1 MLTKVASK
9 TIACILLF
17 YVIVFVCFLLLSD
30 TLNLQKKNHQFA
42 CTLKCF
48 QVNGTA
54 SALSCIVIAK
64 LPPKKM
70 YLGEG
75 MILLYAVLGLV
86 KWMDNSWSEVS
97 DLGLHG
103 AKIKLKA
110 PSATINMPT
119 SCCTL

>member
-64 LPPKKM
+64 LPPKM
-70 YLGEG
+70 YFGEEV
-75 MILLYAVLGLV
+75 ILLYAVLG
-86 KWMDNSWSEVS
+86 W
-97 DLGLHG
+97 
-103 AKIKLKA
+103 
-110 PSATINMPT
+110 
-119 SCCTL
+119 